1 MPAMEFSECHRE
13 ASSLLQSAGVSL
25 VAPVGA
31 GLPAME
37 SCECHRKASSL
48 LQSAGRRLQIL
59 WELACQ
65 RWNPANAIASQA
77 RSYKVRGVA
86 CRSCG
91 SWLARDGI
99 LRMPSRGKLA
109 PTKYGVSLADP
120 VGAGLPAMGFS
131 ECHRETSSLLQ
142 SAGCRLQ
149 TRWELTCQ
157 RWSSAVA
164 IARQARSCRVRGVAC
179 RSCESW
185 LASDGIQRMPS
196 RDKLAPTECGA
207 SLADPVGAGL
217 PAMEFSGCHRETSSR
232 LQSAGCR
239 LQIRRELACQRWNPA
254 VAIAR
259 QARSCRVRGV
269 RGVACRSGGS
279 WLARDGIQRMPS
291 RGKLAPAECGVSL
304 VAPVGAGL
312 PAMGFSGC
320 HRKASLL
327 LQSAGCRLQIL
338 WELACQRW
346 DSAVAIARQAHS
358 GFNVRRRPLRYE
370 LHHVASTPDR
380 SRSDARAGRN

>member
-1 MPAMEFSECHRE
+1 MPSRGKLAPAECGVSLADPVRAGLPAMGFSGCHRE
-13 ASSLLQSAGVSL
+13 TSSLLQSAG
-25 VAPVGA
+25 
-31 GLPAME
+31 
-37 SCECHRKASSL
+37 C
-48 LQSAGRRLQIL
+48 RLQIL

-65 RWNPANAIASQA
+65 RWNPAN
-77 RSYKVRGVA
+77 
-86 CRSCG
+86 
-91 SWLARDGI
+91 
-99 LRMPSRGKLA
+99 
-109 PTKYGVSLADP
+109 
-120 VGAGLPAMGFS
+120 
-131 ECHRETSSLLQ
+131 
-142 SAGCRLQ
+142 
-149 TRWELTCQ
+149 
-157 RWSSAVA
+157 A

-185 LASDGIQRMPS
+185 LA
-196 RDKLAPTECGA
+196 
-207 SLADPVGAGL
+207 
-217 PAMEFSGCHRETSSR
+217 
-232 LQSAGCR
+232 
-239 LQIRRELACQRWNPA
+239 W
-254 VAIAR
+254 
-259 QARSCRVRGV
+259 
-269 RGVACRSGGS
+269 
-279 WLARDGIQRMPS
+279 DGIQRMPS

-346 DSAVAIARQAHS
+346 DSANAIARQAHS